1 VTRAEHDDLLA
12 ERLAAL
18 LVAAY
23 ARRTTVQELSSPTPA
38 RVRAQDEDESAS
50 IVHQRAG

>member
-1 VTRAEHDDLLA
+1 MTRAEHDDVLA

-23 ARRTTVQELSSPTPA
+23 ARRTTVQEESPQSPA
-38 RVRAQDEDESAS
+38 RVRAQDEDENAS